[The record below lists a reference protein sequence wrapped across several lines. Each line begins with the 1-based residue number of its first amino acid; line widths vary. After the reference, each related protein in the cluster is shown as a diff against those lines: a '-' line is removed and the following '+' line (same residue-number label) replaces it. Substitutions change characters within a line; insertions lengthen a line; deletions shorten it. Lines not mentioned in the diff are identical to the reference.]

1 MNDTVEYSFHAARLD
16 IAAIHRY
23 LSNEAYWCLGI
34 PRATVEKAIAHSLCM
49 AAYRGDALIGFAR
62 LVTDRATFAYLGDVF
77 VLAPER
83 GQGIATTM
91 VRTLLDHPDAQGLR
105 RTLLFTRDM
114 HALYARLGFD
124 AIAHPERGMEIV
136 RPDIYQPPTPSAQ
149 D

>member
-1 MNDTVEYSFHAARLD
+1 MNDAVGFSFEPARLD

-23 LSNEAYWCLGI
+23 LSNDAYWCLGI
-34 PRATVEKAIAHSLCM
+34 PLATIEKAIAHSLCIG
-49 AAYRGDALIGFAR
+49 AYRGDALIGFAR
-62 LVTDRATFAYLGDVF
+62 LVTDRATFAYLCDVF

-91 VRTLLDHPDAQGLR
+91 VQALLDHPDAQGLR

-124 AIAHPERGMEIV
+124 AIARPERGMEIV
-136 RPDIYQPPTPSAQ
+136 RPDIYRHTAIPA
-149 D
+149 DH